1 MLRGDSL
8 VKDST
13 IIKLARTAGGV
24 ALLIT
29 HAFTK
34 VDSQIILVAMVL
46 LGVPFEL
53 AKKTETKD

>member
-1 MLRGDSL
+1 M
-8 VKDST
+8 KDET

-29 HAFTK
+29 HAVTG
-34 VDSQIILVAMVL
+34 VDTQIVLIAMVL

-53 AKKTETKD
+53 AKKQGSRE